1 MRVAIVDPQAYT
13 PPYDDELCRALA
25 AAGADVQLL
34 TAHFTHGQAP
44 EPRGYV
50 RRELFGPPLAGL
62 IERRPSSRVRV
73 PLKAC
78 GHALGLARLI
88 RQTRSWGADIVHW
101 QWAPLPSLDI
111 RAMRAAGRDAGATVF
126 TAHDVLPRRSRDSAQ
141 LWAEIYA
148 SCERVIV
155 HGAASRDRLLVEV
168 GGVTPERVAVIPHA
182 LLHARGA
189 AAARPEPADPRILFF
204 GLIRP
209 DKGLDVLIE
218 ALPAVAQ
225 RVPDVTLA
233 VVGSPRMPLEP
244 LRERAE
250 VLGVAGRITWDLRF
264 VPEAEVPAVLAR
276 ASVVALPYRWIEGSG
291 VLATALAQGVPPVAT
306 AVGTFPELCAEYD
319 LGDPVP
325 PDDPAALALALVRAL
340 TDSAARA
347 RAAAGMQR
355 ARADL
360 TWERTAQMTLDLY
373 GRALAGKQLH
383 A

>member
-1 MRVAIVDPQAYT
+1 M
-13 PPYDDELCRALA
+13 
-25 AAGADVQLL
+25 
-34 TAHFTHGQAP
+34 
-44 EPRGYV
+44 

-73 PLKAC
+73 PLKAS
-78 GHALGLARLI
+78 GHALGLARLV
-88 RQTRSWGADIVHW
+88 RHARSWGADVVHW
-101 QWAPLPSLDI
+101 QWAPLPSLDL

-141 LWAEIYA
+141 LWAELYA
-148 SCERVIV
+148 SCDRVIV

-168 GGVTPERVAVIPHA
+168 GGVSPERIAVIPHA
-182 LLHARGA
+182 LLHATAGA
-189 AAARPEPADPRILFF
+189 VAARPEPADPRILFF

-218 ALPAVAQ
+218 ALPAVAE
-225 RVPDVTLA
+225 RVPDVTLE
-233 VVGSPRMPLEP
+233 VVGSPRMPIEP

-264 VPEAEVPAVLAR
+264 VPEVRGAR
-276 ASVVALPYRWIEGSG
+276 RARPRAASIALPYRWIEGSG
-291 VLATALAQGVPPVAT
+291 VLATALAQGVPPVVT

-325 PDDPAALALALVRAL
+325 PDDPAAFALALVRAL

-347 RAAAGMQR
+347 RAVAGMER
-355 ARADL
+355 ARAEL

-373 GRALAGKQLH
+373 GRALAGKHLH